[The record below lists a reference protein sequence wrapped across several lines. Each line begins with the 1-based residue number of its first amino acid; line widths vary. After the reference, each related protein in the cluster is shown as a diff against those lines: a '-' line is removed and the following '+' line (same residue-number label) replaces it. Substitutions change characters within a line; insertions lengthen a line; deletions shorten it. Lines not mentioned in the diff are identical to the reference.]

1 MIRMLCG
8 LLAESIRKVKESCD
22 VMVQA
27 VGLELGERLPERKGS
42 LDVAVEGIG
51 RRHIGNKVQ
60 GLGDDG
66 KV

>member
-1 MIRMLCG
+1 MLCR

-51 RRHIGNKVQ
+51 RCHIGNKVQ

>member
-1 MIRMLCG
+1 
-8 LLAESIRKVKESCD
+8 
-22 VMVQA
+22 MVQA
-27 VGLELGERLPERKGS
+27 VGLGLGGRLPERKGS